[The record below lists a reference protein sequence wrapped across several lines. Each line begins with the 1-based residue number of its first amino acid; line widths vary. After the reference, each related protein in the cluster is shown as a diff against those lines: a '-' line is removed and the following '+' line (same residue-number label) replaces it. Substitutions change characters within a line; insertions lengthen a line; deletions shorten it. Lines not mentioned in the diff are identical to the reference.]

1 MELKAKRKTII
12 LFVLI
17 LLLVMA
23 LIFTLHRCR
32 DEPITPPET
41 TESKTLDFVPANDNE
56 NGKITI
62 PGVTGLNL
70 QHGRIHQTVNFYNPE
85 NNNCYF
91 VISLYLSD
99 DTLIYKSDYI
109 APGEKITSITLLQE
123 LEKGIYK
130 NCVLK
135 YECFAIDDNTQL
147 NGTQYKI
154 ELNTQ

>member
-1 MELKAKRKTII
+1 MEKITFVII
-12 LFVLI
+12 VLLI
-17 LLLVMA
+17 VIALL
-23 LIFTLHRCR
+23 FTLHRCR
-32 DEPITPPET
+32 DAPLPTPQTT
-41 TESKTLDFVPANDNE
+41 TESKTLDFVPAEENE
-56 NGKITI
+56 NGKISI
-62 PGVTGLNL
+62 PGVTGLYL
-70 QHGRIHQTVNFYNPE
+70 QHGQLQQKVDFVNPST
-85 NNNCYF
+85 NNCYF